1 MTENSFSC
9 IIIGAASAGLSAGLY
24 LARQGVDTLIISRD
38 VGGQALLTDDIEN
51 YPGTEQISG
60 FDLMNKFQKQ
70 TESYGAKFVY
80 DEVTSIKK
88 DDDGNFTVGTRDE
101 KYHAESVILA
111 FGKTPRMLNVPG
123 EEEHQG
129 RGVSYCAVCD
139 GPLYR
144 GKEIGV
150 AGIGEHGIQAA
161 TYLAGVASTLHVF
174 YKGAR
179 APTDDEQYQDLV
191 SRDNVHFYINSSVR
205 EITGDGTV
213 KGVKFTEGGKEK
225 EAKVSGLFV
234 EMGYIAKTDFV
245 KNLVKLNEQNEVI
258 TDKIGKTSQEGVF
271 ACGDV
276 TDIPYKQAV
285 ISAGQGAAAALS
297 AYNYIQR
304 KHGRNAVKSD
314 WKSVK
319 PRKQEKEGSQSAF
332 ILKK

>member
-1 MTENSFSC
+1 MTDNSASC
-9 IIIGAASAGLSAGLY
+9 IIIGAASAGLAAGLY

-51 YPGTEQISG
+51 YPGTDQISG
-60 FDLMNKFQKQ
+60 FDLMNRFQKQ
-70 TESYGAKFVY
+70 TESYGARFVY
-80 DEVTSIKK
+80 DEVISINKTN
-88 DDDGNFTVGTRDE
+88 DGNFTLKTRGDE
-101 KYHAESVILA
+101 YNTESVILA

-144 GKEIGV
+144 GKERGV

-161 TYLAGVASTLHVF
+161 TYLAGVASKLHVF
-174 YKGAR
+174 YKGSK

-191 SRDNVHFYINSSVR
+191 SRDNVNFYTNSSVK
-205 EITGDGTV
+205 EIIGQGVV
-213 KGVKFTEGGKEK
+213 KSVRFTEAGQEK
-225 EAKVSGLFV
+225 AVNIAGIFV
-234 EMGYIAKTDFV
+234 EMGYVAKTDFV
-245 KNLVKLNEQNEVI
+245 KELVKLNEMKEVI
-258 TDKIGKTSQEGVF
+258 TDKIGKTSQDGVF

-319 PRKQEKEGSQSAF
+319 PRKEELEKSESTF